1 MIMKVKK
8 RIFVK
13 GLLHRWKKRDEKMIH
28 DEWKGREW
36 RCLFRLKEKAENGG
50 DLSSWKENQKMEGE
64 VPEKQKMAE

>member
-1 MIMKVKK
+1 
-8 RIFVK
+8 
-13 GLLHRWKKRDEKMIH
+13 MIH